1 MIGTIE
7 LPLEVLERIRL
18 SEEECED
25 LTVRELRCPYCD
37 FLIDF
42 IFSDASGH
50 RRSKCPKCKR
60 VLTMNVAY
68 FRRVKRKVYLEPK
81 RSRHYI
87 R

>member
-1 MIGTIE
+1 MNSVIE
-7 LPLEVLERIRL
+7 LPPEVLERIRL

-25 LTVRELRCPYCD
+25 LTVRELRCPYCN
-37 FLIDF
+37 FLLDI
-42 IFSDASGH
+42 IFSDATGH

-68 FRRVKRKVYLEPK
+68 FRRVNKKVYLEPK